1 MESGTGHVMCYTD
14 ILPAVMNK
22 EVKDTQRM
30 KEINRWIELIQSRFY
45 LLQTLASGELT
56 FVPELKFD

>member
-1 MESGTGHVMCYTD
+1 MRYTD

-22 EVKDTQRM
+22 EAKDTQRM
-30 KEINRWIELIQSRFY
+30 KEIDGWIQLIQSSFY
-45 LLQTLASGELT
+45 LLQILASGELT